1 MQFHLDY
8 TPSPSE
14 FKISHSDTIFLI
26 GSCFSDNI
34 GKYLSDHKFKTL
46 SNPNGILFNP
56 ASISKSL
63 KDILSQ
69 KPFDEKYI
77 LERDGS
83 FFSYQHHSSVN
94 ASDRAE
100 LFNKINSTNSNAF
113 DYLKKAEVLIITF
126 GSGFVYDHRR
136 LDETVGNCHK
146 QPDTTFLKR
155 LLNVN
160 DIVTGYSR
168 LISKLKQLNPN
179 LKIVFT
185 VSPVKY
191 LKDGVVE
198 NNRSKATL
206 LLAVNELIKN
216 ENCFYFPAY
225 ELINDDLRDYR
236 FYKTDFAHPNE
247 QAIEYVWNKFSDCY
261 FNDKTKALNKEIHK
275 LNLALAHRPMNPDSE
290 ENKKLQEFIKK
301 QEEIIKAL
309 NSKG

>member
-8 TPSPSE
+8 TPPPSD
-14 FKISHSDTIFLI
+14 FKISHKDFIFLI
-26 GSCFSDNI
+26 GSCFSENI
-34 GKYLSDHKFKTL
+34 GHYLSSHKFKTL

-56 ASISKSL
+56 ASISKNL
-63 KDILSQ
+63 RDILNQ
-69 KPFDEKYI
+69 KQLDERYI
-77 LERDGS
+77 LERDGL

-94 ASDRAE
+94 ASDKAG
-100 LFNKINSTNSNAF
+100 LLDKINSINSNAYG
-113 DYLKKAEVLIITF
+113 YLKKTKVLIITF

-146 QPDTTFLKR
+146 QPDGTFLKR

-160 DIVTGYSR
+160 DIVTSYSR
-168 LISKLKQLNPN
+168 LLLKLKQLNPN

-216 ENCFYFPAY
+216 ENCIYFPAY
-225 ELINDDLRDYR
+225 ELVNDDLRDYR
-236 FYKTDFAHPNE
+236 FYKTDLAHPNE
-247 QAIEYVWNKFSDCY
+247 QAIEYVWSKFSDC
-261 FNDKTKALNKEIHK
+261 FFSDKTKALNKEIHK
-275 LNLALAHRPMNPDSE
+275 LNLALAHNPMNASSE
-290 ENKKLQEFIKK
+290 ENKKLEGFIKM
-301 QEEIIKAL
+301 QEEEIRKL
-309 NSKG
+309 GL